1 MWLAFKACKCRESC
15 TVYVCAG
22 AKREIY
28 LLDIW
33 LYIRVFLY
41 YILYNFFKRVFEF
54 MCMTKKGVMVF
65 LFFFRKKQ
73 PFSAFT
79 NIQLRCLIAWS
90 KKTQLVIA
98 YIQRL
103 FVRDN
108 WFTLYSKQKQNTW
121 LHLNVFFFD
130 KPWPYGNTVHVHC
143 YRMKEELRCKL
154 FWYVRWF
161 KLVCWQAVGLST
173 FDIHFTNEQI
183 CIHDICRQ
191 ECRNL
196 LGVGRHSA
204 CFDTVK
210 STVHTYCTTKALPPV
225 SQCYK
230 LLQSCSDLAGR
241 KSSSLDFDRFLYL
254 SEKVTLAPVHNQMW
268 LADGCFCE
276 L

>member
-121 LHLNVFFFD
+121 LHLNVFFLTNHGLTETQFTFIVIVWRKSFD
-130 KPWPYGNTVHVHC
+130 VNYFGTSDGSS
-143 YRMKEELRCKL
+143 
-154 FWYVRWF
+154 WYV
-161 KLVCWQAVGLST
+161 
-173 FDIHFTNEQI
+173 
-183 CIHDICRQ
+183 
-191 ECRNL
+191 
-196 LGVGRHSA
+196 GRRS
-204 CFDTVK
+204 V
-210 STVHTYCTTKALPPV
+210 
-225 SQCYK
+225 
-230 LLQSCSDLAGR
+230 
-241 KSSSLDFDRFLYL
+241 
-254 SEKVTLAPVHNQMW
+254 
-268 LADGCFCE
+268 
-276 L
+276 